1 MRQSEMLGSGMR
13 SLLVQRGWQVVQ
25 GEMGVGILQGRRVGK
40 GVVLPGLLG
49 FVLRRKRWIILVPGL
64 Q

>member
-1 MRQSEMLGSGMR
+1 MR
-13 SLLVQRGWQVVQ
+13 SWLVQRGYQAVR

-40 GVVLPGLLG
+40 GEGLLDLLG
-49 FVLRRKRWIILVPGL
+49 FVPRKKRWIIRVLGP